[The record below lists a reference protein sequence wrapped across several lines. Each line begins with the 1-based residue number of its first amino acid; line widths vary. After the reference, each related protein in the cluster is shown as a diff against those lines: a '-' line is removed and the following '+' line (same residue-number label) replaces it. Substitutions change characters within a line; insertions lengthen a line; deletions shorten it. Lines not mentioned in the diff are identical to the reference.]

1 MDSVNTDS
9 ETTTQAVVV
18 VEGEDS
24 PISTETRAAIDPVAK
39 NFVLVDGVKKR
50 YKCLHCDWE
59 AVSPS
64 SRRRLEHLLAKGGG
78 NTRPCTHAREKLSKA
93 DLAELDMILSTIGS
107 LFEKKRK
114 AKKQGKAATSSLAVL
129 KHQRKLARFL
139 GKAEKDTSVKTLVR
153 RFWAVASSQRLVLPF
168 CAPKSMWW
176 YLLARPAG

>member
-1 MDSVNTDS
+1 MDSVDTNS

-18 VEGEDS
+18 VEGEDA
-24 PISTETRAAIDPVAK
+24 PISTETRAAVDPVAK

-93 DLAELDMILSTIGS
+93 DLDQLKTILTTMDG
-107 LFEKKRK
+107 LFEKKR
-114 AKKQGKAATSSLAVL
+114 AMVLGCPPPSRTSPCASTKKGGST
-129 KHQRKLARFL
+129 
-139 GKAEKDTSVKTLVR
+139 
-153 RFWAVASSQRLVLPF
+153 
-168 CAPKSMWW
+168 
-176 YLLARPAG
+176 

>member
-1 MDSVNTDS
+1 MDSMDTDS

-24 PISTETRAAIDPVAK
+24 AISTETRAAIDPVAK

-78 NTRPCTHAREKLSKA
+78 NTRPCTHARDKLSEA
-93 DLAELDMILSTIGS
+93 DLAELETILTTMDQ
-107 LFEKKRK
+107 LCEKKRK
-114 AKKQGKAATSSLAVL
+114 AKKQGQAATSSLTVP
-129 KHQRKLARFL
+129 KRQRKLAHFL
-139 GKAEKDTSVKTLVR
+139 GKKEKDSIDMKYARKIVMTMVKAT
-153 RFWAVASSQRLVLPF
+153 
-168 CAPKSMWW
+168 
-176 YLLARPAG
+176 